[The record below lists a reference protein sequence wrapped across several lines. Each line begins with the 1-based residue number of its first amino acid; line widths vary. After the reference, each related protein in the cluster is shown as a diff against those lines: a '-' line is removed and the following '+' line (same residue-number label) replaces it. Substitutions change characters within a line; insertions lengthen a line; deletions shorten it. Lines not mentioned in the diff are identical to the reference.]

1 MYIRQTCTAY
11 GELMEYGEPT
21 EDCEPLGDQPQP
33 EFGQAFVVVKFQY
46 VSLLTVLLLCLVNNL
61 HVFISSYFSAIQ

>member
-1 MYIRQTCTAY
+1 MNVAY
-11 GELMEYGEPT
+11 GEPMEYGEPT

-46 VSLLTVLLLCLVNNL
+46 VSLLTVLLLCLVNN
-61 HVFISSYFSAIQ
+61 